1 MLESGYTHIDT
12 ADVYGD
18 SEELIGKWSVHHP
31 VISCNRISPPQCSR
45 LQKSGK
51 RNEIFLATKFGMALG
66 GPLPDGRHVCGDP
79 EYVAT
84 AIDRSLKLLQTD
96 HVDLWYLHR

>member
-1 MLESGYTHIDT
+1 MLPKLT
-12 ADVYGD
+12 AAV
-18 SEELIGKWSVHHP
+18 SHLRAVLCSVL
-31 VISCNRISPPQCSR
+31 RR

-51 RNEIFLATKFGMALG
+51 RNEIFLATKFGMALN

-79 EYVAT
+79 EYA
-84 AIDRSLKLLQTD
+84 AASIDRSLKLLQTD

>member
-1 MLESGYTHIDT
+1 MVSNTPPCFPSSPRQYLTCEPF
-12 ADVYGD
+12 
-18 SEELIGKWSVHHP
+18 SVS
-31 VISCNRISPPQCSR
+31 VLRR

-51 RNEIFLATKFGMALG
+51 RNDIFLATKFGMALN

-79 EYVAT
+79 EYA
-84 AIDRSLKLLQTD
+84 AASIDRSLKLLQTD